1 MRPEEVMF
9 VSVLRRV
16 ASTLVAV
23 GLAGASMATATAT
36 ATAATVDPGTGTTAN
51 PVIVASAPAGKR
63 AYFAD
68 VVRLHDGRLL
78 VAYRESVAHINQD
91 GRIMVAKSSD
101 DGHTWSEPRVAV
113 DTVIDD
119 RDPKLMQMRDGTIVM
134 NFFRTNW
141 TGYPQGPATLLG
153 TYVAR
158 SSNGGMSWGDPVKVG
173 TKMDGPSSVVVGA
186 YYAGYAATHGPAVE
200 LANGELIVPLYGKLP
215 AGGYGPATVVRST
228 DGGLTWPR
236 ENESVIGVGA
246 GFDYQEP
253 NLSVLRDGTVMS
265 IIRTSINKAFVSFS
279 KDGGHSWGTPART
292 ELPASS
298 HHQLMLRSGDMLLTY
313 GDLSNQFGAGR
324 PTVGRILQHP
334 EDGIDADK
342 DHLIYDAAIH
352 GSPTFDQANPSSV
365 ELRPG
370 KYFTVASDPFI
381 GSIVGVYTRNV
392 DYLSR

>member
-1 MRPEEVMF
+1 MF

-91 GRIMVAKSSD
+91 GRIMVAESSD

-158 SSNGGMSWGDPVKVG
+158 SSDGGISWGDPAKVG
-173 TKMDGPSSVVVGA
+173 PKRDGPSSVGVGA
-186 YYAGYAATHGPAVE
+186 YSAGYAATHGPAGD
-200 LANGELIVPLYGKLP
+200 LADGARPSRRHGSTAPSRK
-215 AGGYGPATVVRST
+215 GPAVVR
-228 DGGLTWPR
+228 PC
-236 ENESVIGVGA
+236 
-246 GFDYQEP
+246 
-253 NLSVLRDGTVMS
+253 
-265 IIRTSINKAFVSFS
+265 FVDVS
-279 KDGGHSWGTPART
+279 
-292 ELPASS
+292 PASVTTAS
-298 HHQLMLRSGDMLLTY
+298 SRFAFNRS
-313 GDLSNQFGAGR
+313 AG
-324 PTVGRILQHP
+324 T
-334 EDGIDADK
+334 
-342 DHLIYDAAIH
+342 
-352 GSPTFDQANPSSV
+352 SV
-365 ELRPG
+365 FR
-370 KYFTVASDPFI
+370 KS
-381 GSIVGVYTRNV
+381 
-392 DYLSR
+392 